1 MTYEAE
7 SYPKPCAR
15 LPTSCFLEGEKVRG
29 LGTIGFRVKRLEGNS
44 GGKLQCG
51 YLYMKLMSGSD
62 GEPVRYI
69 RAMLGLY
76 GGNYQLEIPWQP

>member
-15 LPTSCFLEGEKVRG
+15 LPTSSCCFLEGEKVQG
-29 LGTIGFRVKRLEGNS
+29 LGTIGFRVKGLQGNS
-44 GGKLQCG
+44 GGKLKCK

-69 RAMLGLY
+69 RAILGLY
-76 GGNYQLEIPWQP
+76 GGNY